1 MVMIHVSVKP
11 SDRVDVTGFLGN
23 PELRKSFQGSVY
35 GCSRYTGASIFDILV
50 YLIDGRTR
58 IKG

>member
-1 MVMIHVSVKP
+1 MIHVSVKP
-11 SDRVDVTGFLGN
+11 GHRFNVAGFPGN
-23 PELRKSFQGSVY
+23 PKLRKSFQGSVY
-35 GCSRYTGASIFDILV
+35 GCSRYTGDSIFDILV